1 MSVVYW
7 ARFFREPDGRYSVD
21 VPDMPG
27 CLTWGHTVDEAYRYL
42 VEETIPL
49 WLGNEPWPPARSPE
63 EILAADRLKELPEPI
78 LVRVVV
84 AEPDEVL
91 VDETSLV
98 RLRRRPGLTADL
110 ERAAEAA
117 GLPLSEIM
125 AQAAREYLER
135 HSNDR
140 V

>member
-1 MSVVYW
+1 MSAVYW

-42 VEETIPL
+42 VEEAIPL
-49 WLGNEPWPPARSPE
+49 WLGNEPWPTARGSE
-63 EILAADRLKELPEPI
+63 EILAAERLAELPEPI
-78 LVRVVV
+78 LVRVVL
-84 AEPDEVL
+84 AGPDEVPA
-91 VDETSLV
+91 DEAGLV
-98 RLRRRPGLTADL
+98 RLRRRPGLAADL

-117 GLPLSEIM
+117 GRPLGEIL

-135 HSNDR
+135 HNGR
-140 V
+140 P